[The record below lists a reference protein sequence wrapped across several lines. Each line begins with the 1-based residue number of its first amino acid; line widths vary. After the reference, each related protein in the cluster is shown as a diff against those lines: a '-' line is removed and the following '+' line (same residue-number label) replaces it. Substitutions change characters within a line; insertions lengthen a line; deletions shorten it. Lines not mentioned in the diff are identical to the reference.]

1 MKKMDKLRQLKL
13 KGAYINGLAHHFKKE
28 KCFCKEFFEIEKK
41 NLQKTLGQERKVFI
55 AYPATLKYLD
65 EIANEKILRDE
76 EFKKMKSEMDKI
88 YTVEPPC
95 ATTSRKRPSPMQ

>member
-1 MKKMDKLRQLKL
+1 MLLQRVFSNRKK
-13 KGAYINGLAHHFKKE
+13 KKH
-28 KCFCKEFFEIEKK
+28 
-41 NLQKTLGQERKVFI
+41 LQKTLGQERKVFI

>member
-1 MKKMDKLRQLKL
+1 MAWPIILKRKNAFVESFL
-13 KGAYINGLAHHFKKE
+13 KQK
-28 KCFCKEFFEIEKK
+28 KK

-76 EFKKMKSEMDKI
+76 EFKKMKSEMEKI

>member
-1 MKKMDKLRQLKL
+1 MAWPIILKRKNAFVESFNRKKK
-13 KGAYINGLAHHFKKE
+13 H
-28 KCFCKEFFEIEKK
+28 
-41 NLQKTLGQERKVFI
+41 LQKTLGQERKVFI

-95 ATTSRKRPSPMQ
+95 ATTSRKRPSPMP

>member
-1 MKKMDKLRQLKL
+1 MAWPIILK
-13 KGAYINGLAHHFKKE
+13 
-28 KCFCKEFFEIEKK
+28 KK
-41 NLQKTLGQERKVFI
+41 NAFVKSFFKQKKTSTEDARARRKVFI
-55 AYPATLKYLD
+55 AHPATLKYLY
-65 EIANEKILRDE
+65 EIANEKMLRDE